1 MPIDLETDADSH
13 LSIRQEIERKYLKV
27 LSDRLAEHERGE
39 LSLKA
44 LQTCFY
50 SVRDTV
56 SGIVEQDDFFE
67 VCADFEQ
74 YFKEHR
80 E

>member
-1 MPIDLETDADSH
+1 MLDEAEVGADSH
-13 LSIRQEIERKYLKV
+13 LSIRKEVERKYLKV
-27 LSDRLAEHERGE
+27 LADRLAEHERGE

-56 SGIVEQDDFFE
+56 SGIVEPDDFFE
-67 VCADFEQ
+67 VCDDFEQ